1 MAGIG
6 NADMLRVARQLRG
19 FQQGD
24 AAARLG
30 VSQAMLSR
38 IENKLAGVSDELI
51 ERAAAVYD
59 LPSSF
64 FTQSDPVL
72 GAPVSVHPMWR
83 RKSTVTAREM
93 DQIVAE
99 LNIRLMHLR
108 RLLEA
113 VEVEA
118 TYHIPRMPVDEFK
131 GNVERIAALVRAQW
145 QLPSGPIDNLTRA
158 VESAGIVVAHSP
170 LGRSAVD
177 GVTFSAPGLPSLI
190 VLNTDQPGDRMR
202 FTLAHELGHL
212 VMHHNQP
219 TQDMEQQA
227 NEFASCF
234 LMPAQDIRP
243 YFAQRRIDLRLL
255 AELKPV
261 WRASMASLLMRA
273 RSLNLLAYNQER
285 YLWQQFSIAKI
296 RQSEP
301 PELNIP
307 PEAGTVPSDLIAAH
321 VEQLGYSVSGLAGLL
336 HVGIEDLQSFYGIAV
351 HPEPK
356 APHLRIVK

>member
-1 MAGIG
+1 MTGTG

-24 AAARLG
+24 AAERLG

-38 IENKLAGVSDELI
+38 IENKLAGAGEDLI
-51 ERAAAVYD
+51 ERAAAAYD
-59 LPSSF
+59 LPATF
-64 FTQSDPVL
+64 FTQQDPVL

-83 RKSTVTAREM
+83 KKAAVTAREM
-93 DQIVAE
+93 DQIIAE

-108 RLLEA
+108 RLMQA

-118 TYHIPRMPVDEFK
+118 TYPLPRMPIDEFD
-131 GNVERIAALVRAQW
+131 GNVERVAGLVRAQW
-145 QLPSGPIDNLTRA
+145 QLPAGPIHNLTRT
-158 VESAGIVVAHSP
+158 VEAAGIVVTHSP
-170 LGRSAVD
+170 LGGSSVD
-177 GVTFSAPGLPSLI
+177 GVTFAAPGLPPLI
-190 VLNTDQPGDRMR
+190 VLNSSQPGDRMR

-212 VMHHNQP
+212 VIHHNQP
-219 TQDMEQQA
+219 THNMEPQA

-234 LMPAQDIRP
+234 LMPARDIQP
-243 YFAQRRIDLRLL
+243 HFAQRRIDLRLF

-301 PELNIP
+301 PELNIA
-307 PEAGTVPSDLIAAH
+307 PELGTVPSDLIAAH
-321 VEQLGYSVSGLAGLL
+321 IDQLGYSVSDLAGLL
-336 HVGIEDLQSFYGIAV
+336 HIKPQELQSLYGLTIT
-351 HPEPK
+351 PESK

>member
-1 MAGIG
+1 MAGAG

-24 AAARLG
+24 AAERLG

-38 IENKLAGVSDELI
+38 IENKLVGVGDDLI
-51 ERAAAVYD
+51 ERAAVAYD
-59 LPSSF
+59 LPAAF
-64 FTQSDPVL
+64 FMQPDPVL

-83 RKSTVTAREM
+83 KKASVSAREM
-93 DQIVAE
+93 DQIIAE

-108 RLLEA
+108 RLMEA

-118 TYHIPRMPVDEFK
+118 TYPLPRMPIDEFN
-131 GNVERIAALVRAQW
+131 GNVERVASLVRAQW
-145 QLPSGPIDNLTRA
+145 QLPVGPIQNLTRA
-158 VESAGIVVAHSP
+158 VEAAGVVVVHSP
-170 LGRSAVD
+170 LGGSAVD
-177 GVTFSAPGLPSLI
+177 GVTFSAPGLPPLI
-190 VLNTDQPGDRMR
+190 VLNVNQPGDRMR

-227 NEFASCF
+227 NEFASCL
-234 LMPAQDIRP
+234 LMPARDIQP

-261 WRASMASLLMRA
+261 WRVSMASLLMRA
-273 RSLNLLAYNQER
+273 RSLNLLVYNQER
-285 YLWQQFSIAKI
+285 YLWQQFSITKI

-307 PEAGTVPSDLIAAH
+307 LETGTVPSDLIAAH
-321 VEQLGYSVSGLAGLL
+321 VEQLGYSIADLAGLL
-336 HVGIEDLQSFYGIAV
+336 HVKPDELQSLYGLTA
-351 HPEPK
+351 PPAPK
-356 APHLRIVK
+356 GPHLRIVK

>member
-1 MAGIG
+1 MAGNG

-51 ERAAAVYD
+51 ARAAAVYD
-59 LPSSF
+59 LPSTF

-158 VESAGIVVAHSP
+158 VEAAGIVVAHSP
-170 LGRSAVD
+170 LGSSAVD

-219 TQDMEQQA
+219 TQEMEQQA

-273 RSLNLLAYNQER
+273 RSLK
-285 YLWQQFSIAKI
+285 S
-296 RQSEP
+296 
-301 PELNIP
+301 
-307 PEAGTVPSDLIAAH
+307 
-321 VEQLGYSVSGLAGLL
+321 AGL
-336 HVGIEDLQSFYGIAV
+336 QSGTLPVAAIQHCKNPA
-351 HPEPK
+351 E
-356 APHLRIVK
+356 

>member
-1 MAGIG
+1 MAGNG
-6 NADMLRVARQLRG
+6 KADMLRVARQLRG

-108 RLLEA
+108 RVFEG

-158 VESAGIVVAHSP
+158 VEAARIVVAHSP
-170 LGRSAVD
+170 LGSSAVD
-177 GVTFSAPGLPSLI
+177 GVRRSPLP
-190 VLNTDQPGDRMR
+190 
-202 FTLAHELGHL
+202 
-212 VMHHNQP
+212 
-219 TQDMEQQA
+219 
-227 NEFASCF
+227 AS
-234 LMPAQDIRP
+234 
-243 YFAQRRIDLRLL
+243 RRS
-255 AELKPV
+255 
-261 WRASMASLLMRA
+261 W
-273 RSLNLLAYNQER
+273 Y
-285 YLWQQFSIAKI
+285 
-296 RQSEP
+296 
-301 PELNIP
+301 
-307 PEAGTVPSDLIAAH
+307 
-321 VEQLGYSVSGLAGLL
+321 
-336 HVGIEDLQSFYGIAV
+336 
-351 HPEPK
+351 
-356 APHLRIVK
+356 